1 VTQSNGYHE
10 TGDEVSQERLKDL
23 AAEAEKHF
31 ENPLTLPGR
40 PQRNLSPLT
49 FAAATQ
55 QLRTDVDAHDDLL
68 WLTEASIGAVEK
80 EGIVLDKQ
88 WFWDQ
93 DLESLTTGRAG
104 MPRRDLRMLYNR
116 ADLARGILRE
126 IIIGERDA
134 QGRFSELLR
143 CERRDE
149 ALQKLDLTTFLA
161 RREEYLGHLL
171 ASRTLAENDY
181 LAIER
186 GTEAIT
192 QRVNAMLA
200 RERNQRKGYKAPIAA
215 TPIRS
220 TDEAERRRKDREYDA
235 LADAL
240 AATGGVSGTTQN
252 LKDSGEDRTTSI
264 PHTGKSAKSLRG
276 RNSYKGMRAKPLGEA
291 TTSGTAPQATVEPRA
306 SLDDALGGSTGF
318 TTASPAESQED

>member
-23 AAEAEKHF
+23 VAEAEKHF

-68 WLTEASIGAVEK
+68 WLTEDPIGAVEK

-104 MPRRDLRMLYNR
+104 MPRRNLRMLYNR

-126 IIIGERDA
+126 IVIGERDE
-134 QGRFSELLR
+134 QGRFCEILR
-143 CERRDE
+143 CERREE
-149 ALQKLDLTTFLA
+149 ALQKLDLPTFLA
-161 RREEYLGHLL
+161 RREEYLQHLL
-171 ASRTLAENDY
+171 TSRTLAENDY

-192 QRVNAMLA
+192 QRVHAMLA
-200 RERNQRKGYKAPIAA
+200 RERNQRKGSKAPIAA
-215 TPIRS
+215 KPIRAAE
-220 TDEAERRRKDREYDA
+220 EAERRRKERERDA
-235 LADAL
+235 LTEAL
-240 AATGGVSGTTQN
+240 IAAGGVPGTTQN
-252 LKDSGEDRTTSI
+252 VQDSGEDRTTS
-264 PHTGKSAKSLRG
+264 TSLTTKSAKGPRRRKSTNG
-276 RNSYKGMRAKPLGEA
+276 QQAEPSVEV
-291 TTSGTAPQATVEPRA
+291 TTSGATSQVKAEPRTT
-306 SLDDALGGSTGF
+306 LDSALGGRTGF
-318 TTASPAESQED
+318 ITASPAE